1 MSLCFFMFVP
11 DIYSA
16 VAYANAN
23 ASKCHFLLSPYQLV
37 TIKIKDSTIIS
48 TKSKKL
54 LGVTIESDL

>member
-1 MSLCFFMFVP
+1 MFVP

-16 VAYANAN
+16 VAYGNAN
-23 ASKCHFLLSPYQLV
+23 ASKCHFFLSPYQLV

-54 LGVTIESDL
+54 LGVTVDSDL